1 MTAMTAAKHIRSL
14 GRRETAKHLEAATN
28 GRTVAGPHHAPNP
41 KKGKKPW
48 TPIREACS
56 IVAIFS
62 HRRDDGV
69 WAINPDRETR
79 QERKAARSMIRFAG
93 GKVGVK

>member
-1 MTAMTAAKHIRSL
+1 MIGERLQK
-14 GRRETAKHLEAATN
+14 
-28 GRTVAGPHHAPNP
+28 GRTVRKARMPTGVTILVDDPRPRDRN
-41 KKGKKPW
+41 GKLPW